1 MTEHYYFWIEY
12 VDADGGTLF
21 TETVS
26 TELDHWD
33 LCGVLLSSMPEGAED
48 FRLEELPDAPKGHL
62 MEPRRLAA

>member
-1 MTEHYYFWIEY
+1 MTGHYYFSIEY
-12 VDADGGTLF
+12 VDADGEPLF

-48 FRLEELPDAPKGHL
+48 FRLEELTEAPQGL
-62 MEPRRLAA
+62 QTEPRRLAA